1 MVCGAKRAILL
12 RAMRSLV
19 KPARAVTAPPALPP
33 LAKVTLRDQVTQAVR
48 SALMNGHF
56 EPGQAITVKAIS
68 EMLGSG
74 VMPAREAMHR
84 LIAEGALELR
94 PNRTVIVPAISRH
107 EFDELT
113 DLRCH
118 VEGLAA
124 AQAVGHVAPA
134 ELASLRSID
143 RAMRAAGRR
152 GDADAYLD
160 GNFQFHFLIYRLGAS
175 PFMLSIIEK
184 LWVRVGPLIRSC
196 FNETGF
202 ADSSRH
208 HASIVESLAAG
219 EAGELRQA
227 IVADITVAAQT
238 IRAVQAG
245 RAAQASAAQT
255 AVRGLPKTRAHA
267 ARRA

>member
-1 MVCGAKRAILL
+1 
-12 RAMRSLV
+12 MRPV
-19 KPARAVTAPPALPP
+19 VQPVTAAKAPPSLKQVANI
-33 LAKVTLRDQVTQAVR
+33 TLREQVTQAVR

-68 EMLGSG
+68 EMLGTG
-74 VMPAREAMHR
+74 VMPSREAMNR

-94 PNRTVIVPAISRH
+94 ANRTVIVPAISRH

-124 AQAVGHVAPA
+124 SQAVGQVGPEH
-134 ELASLRSID
+134 LARLRDID

-152 GDADAYLD
+152 GDAEAYLD
-160 GNFQFHFLIYRLGAS
+160 GNFQFHFVIYRLGAS

-184 LWVRVGPLIRSC
+184 LWVRVGPLIRAC

-202 ADSSRH
+202 SDSKRH
-208 HASIVESLAAG
+208 HASIIESLAAG

-245 RAAQASAAQT
+245 RAARAGAAKSIRS
-255 AVRGLPKTRAHA
+255 VS
-267 ARRA
+267 